1 MITLSHV
8 LIRISMLSLM
18 LVGVST
24 LNFDFSKLW
33 ITIPVAIFVV
43 VISFKLSDLLIVS
56 LTKKKGDTK

>member
-1 MITLSHV
+1 LITLSHV